1 MPTGNPITPAT
12 VMPTGRRMDRFTARS
27 ASGAARAVI
36 TMEGVITGTAAVGT
50 VGTGTVG
57 TGTVGAGTAVDMAAT
72 TATVVIHGAAAAG
85 MGDMGDMGIDAH

>member
-57 TGTVGAGTAVDMAAT
+57 AGAAVDMAAT
-72 TATVVIHGAAAAG
+72 TATAVIHGAAAAA
-85 MGDMGDMGIDAH
+85 MGDMGIDAH